1 MRTILIYMCCLI
13 FLFACNKQEEWLDV
27 KSNRADVTP
36 TTIKDFQ
43 ALLDNP
49 DIMNDLHPGMP
60 LASADNY
67 YVLSTTWQADA
78 SYAKNVYNWASGD
91 FYLNASSVTDWAGP
105 YITTEYA
112 NIALEGLNKIPQTPE
127 NLQVWNNCKGS
138 ALFYRAYSFFDLVNT
153 FAKPYNATTAATD
166 LAIPLRLTAD
176 VNERSVR
183 ASVQE
188 TYDRIITDLKEAL
201 LLLPATPLYQTRP
214 STFAANALLAR
225 AYLAMGDYVNAGLH
239 ADKALAG
246 SYKLIDFNTLSTS
259 VSYPMPTFPNNPE
272 IIFFTRCNSFTLAST
287 NAIADSLLV
296 KSYGVNDLRKN
307 FFYTAVPAF
316 KGSYTTSSGT
326 FGGLAINEQY
336 LIRAEAAARA
346 GNATNAMQDLSTLLA
361 KRWKANTFVA
371 LTATSAANALDQVIA
386 ERRKELPFTGILR
399 WIDLRRL
406 NSDSRYALTLTRI
419 LNNQTYTLPPNDSR
433 YVLPI
438 PDLEIKMSGIQ
449 QNPR

>member
-1 MRTILIYMCCLI
+1 MRTILIYMSCFV
-13 FLFACNKQEEWLDV
+13 FLLACNKQEEWLDI
-27 KSNRADVTP
+27 KSNRPDVTP

-49 DIMNDLHPGMP
+49 DIMNDLHPGTP

-78 SYAKNVYNWASGD
+78 SYSKNVYNWASGD
-91 FYLNASSVTDWAGP
+91 FYLNASSVNDWTGP

-112 NIALEGLNKIPQTPE
+112 NIVLEGLNKIPQTPE
-127 NLQVWNNCKGS
+127 NLQAWNNCKGA
-138 ALFYRAYSFFDLVNT
+138 ALFYRAYSFFDLANT

-166 LAIPLRLTAD
+166 LGIPLRLSAD
-176 VNERSVR
+176 INERSVR

-188 TYDRIITDLKEAL
+188 TYDRILTDLKEAL

-225 AYLAMGDYVNAGLH
+225 AYLSMGDYVNAGLH
-239 ADKALAG
+239 ADKALA
-246 SYKLIDFNTLSTS
+246 STYKLVDFNTLSTT
-259 VSYPMPTFPNNPE
+259 VSYPMPAFPNNPE
-272 IIFFTRCNSFTLAST
+272 IIFFTKCNSFTLAST
-287 NAIADSLLV
+287 NAISDSVLV
-296 KSYGVNDLRKN
+296 RSYGSNDLRKN
-307 FFYTAVPAF
+307 FFYTAVPGF

-346 GNATNAMQDLSTLLA
+346 GNATNAMQDLNTLLV
-361 KRWKANTFVA
+361 KRWKTNTYVA

-406 NSDSRYALTLTRI
+406 NSDSRYAVTLTRI
-419 LNNQTYTLPPNDSR
+419 LNNQTYSLPPNDPR

-438 PDLEIKMSGIQ
+438 PDLEIKLSGIQ